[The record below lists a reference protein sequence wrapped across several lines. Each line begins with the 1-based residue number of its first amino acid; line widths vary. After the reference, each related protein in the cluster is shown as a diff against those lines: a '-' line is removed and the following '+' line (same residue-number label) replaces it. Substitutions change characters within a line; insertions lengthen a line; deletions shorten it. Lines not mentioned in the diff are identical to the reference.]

1 MQTSSSSGHLE
12 RKLKNRHIQLIAL
25 GGTIGT
31 GLFLGSAG
39 VLELAGPSMLLG
51 YAIGGLVAFL
61 IMRFLGEMLV
71 EEPIA
76 GSFSYFAN
84 RYGSRF
90 AGFLSGWNCV
100 ALYVLVGMLELTAV
114 GNFIQFWWPG
124 IPTWVTALVFFVLI
138 NSVNFINVKIYGE
151 VEFWFALIKIVAVL
165 AMIAVGAYLL
175 TSADRPGQ
183 SISNLWSHG
192 GFFPHGVSGLVMAMA
207 FIMFSFGG
215 VEMLGFTA
223 AEADQPRQV
232 IPKAINQLIFRVL
245 LFYIGSM
252 AVLLSLSPWTQLLSQ
267 MKLGGGTY
275 SHSPFVLVFSGL
287 GETMAANVLNFVILT
302 ATLSVYNSMVYCN
315 SRLLYG
321 MASEGNAPK
330 SLMQVNKRGVPV
342 RAIVYPG
349 IFTGLCIVLNYVAP
363 ASVIEILMS
372 LIVAA
377 LVITWVTIVVTHLRF
392 RKLRKARDLKAR
404 FPAPFAPVTN
414 YLVLAFLAA
423 IVTVMLLT
431 PGIRAS
437 ALVIP
442 VWIGVVYVAYRCV
455 EPRHAAAAIGSSD
468 PTSQP
473 EHSHV

>member
-1 MQTSSSSGHLE
+1 MQTNSTHGHLE
-12 RKLKNRHIQLIAL
+12 RKLRNRHIQLIAL

-114 GNFIQFWWPG
+114 GKFVQFWWPG
-124 IPTWVTALVFFVLI
+124 IPTWVTALVFFVII
-138 NSVNFINVKIYGE
+138 NGVNFINVKIYGE
-151 VEFWFALIKIVAVL
+151 VEFWFALIKIVAVI
-165 AMIAVGAYLL
+165 AMIVVGIYMIA
-175 TSADRPGQ
+175 SPGHRGQ
-183 SISNLWSHG
+183 SVSNLWSHG

-223 AEADQPRQV
+223 AEADKPRQV
-232 IPKAINQLIFRVL
+232 IPRAINQLIFRVL
-245 LFYIGSM
+245 VFYIGSM
-252 AVLLSLSPWTQLLSQ
+252 AVLLMLSPWDHLLAQLKS
-267 MKLGGGTY
+267 GGGIY
-275 SHSPFVLVFSGL
+275 SNSPFVLVFSGIGANL
-287 GETMAANVLNFVILT
+287 AANVLNFVILT

-330 SLMQVNKRGVPV
+330 SLMRVNRRGVPV
-342 RAIVYPG
+342 RAIVYPAV
-349 IFTGLCIVLNYVAP
+349 FTGLCIVLNYVAP

-377 LVITWVTIVVTHLRF
+377 LVITWVTIIVTHLRF
-392 RKLRKARDLKAR
+392 RKVRMTSDAKSGFL
-404 FPAPFAPVTN
+404 APFAPATN
-414 YLVLAFLAA
+414 YLCLAFMAL
-423 IVTVMLLT
+423 IIGVMLLT

-437 ALVIP
+437 AFAIP
-442 VWIGVVYVAYRCV
+442 VWIGVVYFAYRCV
-455 EPRHAAAAIGSSD
+455 RGRHTELVVASF
-468 PTSQP
+468 
-473 EHSHV
+473 